1 MYNPSK
7 RTIKRRKR
15 TAVPQFLLDHFS
27 EDVPISGLTYI
38 PMERTPV
45 PETEFNSP
53 RIIYIYPRK
62 KRARTAVAASTSNHS
77 ENVTASP
84 CDLEIADAKMV
95 ALINEPL
102 ILSLKFF
109 EVVFCECKTIP
120 EQLAE
125 MGMFPGSL
133 KNTQFAIHFGLLE
146 FMRNLRNVLAT
157 SDQGLVDLYNKVN
170 PASEKQMTKTFFK
183 SIFPAYTKL
192 MMLVE
197 DRGKNVSPAS
207 IGSEGFSACPN
218 QSEQR
223 SVVEKDA

>member
-1 MYNPSK
+1 MF
-7 RTIKRRKR
+7 
-15 TAVPQFLLDHFS
+15 FLHCKHLLFTTFKELLPDSQINFLY
-27 EDVPISGLTYI
+27 VY
-38 PMERTPV
+38 
-45 PETEFNSP
+45 
-53 RIIYIYPRK
+53 
-62 KRARTAVAASTSNHS
+62 VA
-77 ENVTASP
+77 
-84 CDLEIADAKMV
+84 
-95 ALINEPL
+95 
-102 ILSLKFF
+102 LKFF

-218 QSEQR
+218 VS
-223 SVVEKDA
+223 KYCDI